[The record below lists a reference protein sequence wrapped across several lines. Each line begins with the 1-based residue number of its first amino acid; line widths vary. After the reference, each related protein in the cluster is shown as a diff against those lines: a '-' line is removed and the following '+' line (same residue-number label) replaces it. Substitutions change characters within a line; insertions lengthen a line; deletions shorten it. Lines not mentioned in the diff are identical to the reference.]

1 MPMRSRGSRIAVR
14 GRLDPLSVLVGEEA
28 VLERRV
34 EGYGLLAATR
44 TAITPARL
52 IFLTPTNHL
61 RAGIEG
67 RGAGTIRA
75 KSDTK
80 NGNDTTMQD

>member
-1 MPMRSRGSRIAVR
+1 MRRRGSRIVVR
-14 GRLDPLSVLVGEEA
+14 GRPDPLKLFAREEA
-28 VLERRV
+28 VLAGRV
-34 EGYGLLAATR
+34 EGYGLPAATR